1 MNNIIPASSGGYS
14 LLNSECISAMNQ
26 IPDHSI
32 DMVCC
37 DLPYGTTACKWDNV
51 IPFEPLWDC
60 YKRIIK
66 PHGAIVLFGSEPFS
80 TKLRASNL
88 SMFKYDWIWV
98 KSRGVGFL
106 NAKNAPLK
114 KHEIISV
121 FSDGTTANCSKNR
134 MNYYP
139 QGLIEINKV
148 TKSVSQG
155 KDTVVGSRPSRQKDY
170 ISKYTGY
177 PSSVIY
183 YNNESKQVHP
193 TQKPVPLLEY
203 LIKTYTNDGE
213 VVLDNCMG
221 SGSTGVACMN
231 TNRRFIGI
239 ELEKKY
245 FDIAEQRI
253 SEASYEHK
261 TNNQTALGDKT

>member
-1 MNNIIPASSGGYS
+1 MWTASRDGIRLRSWRMVNLMHGDCIELMKQIPAKSV
-14 LLNSECISAMNQ
+14 
-26 IPDHSI
+26 
-32 DMVCC
+32 DMILC
-37 DLPYGTTACKWDNV
+37 DLPYGTTACKWDSI
-51 IPFEPLWDC
+51 IPFDKLWEQ
-60 YKRIIK
+60 YKRIVK
-66 PHGAIVLFGSEPFS
+66 DNGAIALFGSEPFS

-203 LIKTYTNDGE
+203 LIKTYTNEGE
-213 VVLDNCMG
+213 IVLDNCMG
-221 SGSTGVACMN
+221 SGSTGVACVN
-231 TNRRFIGI
+231 TDRNFIGI
-239 ELEKKY
+239 ELDDHY
-245 FDIAEQRI
+245 FEVATERI
-253 SEASYEHK
+253 
-261 TNNQTALGDKT
+261 NQAQLSKSSQ

>member
-1 MNNIIPASSGGYS
+1 
-14 LLNSECISAMNQ
+14 
-26 IPDHSI
+26 
-32 DMVCC
+32 
-37 DLPYGTTACKWDNV
+37 
-51 IPFEPLWDC
+51 
-60 YKRIIK
+60 
-66 PHGAIVLFGSEPFS
+66 
-80 TKLRASNL
+80 
-88 SMFKYDWIWV
+88 MFKYDWIWV

-203 LIKTYTNDGE
+203 LIKTYTNEGE
-213 VVLDNCMG
+213 TVLDNCMG
-221 SGSTGVACMN
+221 SGTTGVACVN
-231 TNRRFIGI
+231 TDRNFIGI
-239 ELEKKY
+239 ELDDHY
-245 FDIAEQRI
+245 FEVATERI
-253 SEASYEHK
+253 
-261 TNNQTALGDKT
+261 NQAQLSKSSQ